1 MTTTPDRNA
10 AADVLAAMWRYNSN
24 PQQSAAL
31 DLAIRLLR
39 AGGEP
44 VAWMVEAETAGAVSA
59 EMTEATAD
67 LVIANVTREYG
78 NAYGKITKRPL
89 YAAPSPAAAQPERAG
104 GGEAWD
110 CCGCG
115 MQQSPRAGSCNRCG
129 ADRPAPG
136 VVSEAMVD
144 RDRLADIAF
153 DAWRDTPAE
162 PFPGTQ
168 HPKWLAVVDALLAA
182 LNAPPAADG
191 MVVPRSNDGKE
202 QVAFE
207 EWARGQGYA
216 MDTHPIHWLF
226 LDSRTAAAR
235 DGWRSALD
243 YVTQSLAAA
252 RGQEDAARY
261 RWLRE
266 NVASIQAGVS
276 RRGWPINMCSVEAR
290 FIDADTLDAAIDAA
304 RQQENDHAK

>member
-182 LNAPPAADG
+182 LNAPLAADASMVSERVERAAAEQAYTMQAFDYATAPVGSRDWTLYWRGWWGRVLHGIAPPAADG
-191 MVVPRSNDGKE
+191 MVLVPREPTEAMRATFRAE
-202 QVAFE
+202 QPATTF
-207 EWARGQGYA
+207 Y
-216 MDTHPIHWLF
+216 THTTLQCADF
-226 LDSRTAAAR
+226 DSRYRAM
-235 DGWRSALD
+235 
-243 YVTQSLAAA
+243 LAAA
-252 RGQEDAARY
+252 
-261 RWLRE
+261 
-266 NVASIQAGVS
+266 
-276 RRGWPINMCSVEAR
+276 P
-290 FIDADTLDAAIDAA
+290 
-304 RQQENDHAK
+304 RQDGTEGDVR